1 MGDLSDFQS
10 GKTAGA
16 RMAGTTVAEIAQLIG
31 ILRGTVSKVMT
42 AYKKDSKNSSTKHK
56 SGRTSCLSEM
66 DRRALNH
73 ILRIYHKTITN
84 KIRAS

>member
-1 MGDLSDFQS
+1 MGDLPDFQI
-10 GKTAGA
+10 GKIDSA
-16 RMAGTTVAEIAQLIG
+16 RMAGTTVTETAQLLG
-31 ILRGTVSKVMT
+31 ISRGTVSKVMT